1 MASLYPFLINWV
13 SYLLQRNNMAF
24 FEISTTNYEEDIKT
38 IQLAMT
44 KMAAVCNIS
53 TGFRFGDPTSKF
65 GWTFFQLF
73 MDQTLYVGIED
84 KFADMI
90 KKTKGDKPDE
100 KFINFLGMYFES
112 KGCNVKVKITKD

>member
-1 MASLYPFLINWV
+1 MASSYPFPINWV
-13 SYLLQRNNMAF
+13 SYLLQRNSMAF

-73 MDQTLYVGIED
+73 MDQELYVGIED

-90 KKTKGDKPDE
+90 KNTKGGKPDE

-112 KGCNVKVKITKD
+112 KGCNVKVKIVNS

>member
-1 MASLYPFLINWV
+1 MASSYPFLINWV
-13 SYLLQRNNMAF
+13 SYLLQRNSMAF

-38 IQLAMT
+38 IELALT

-73 MDQTLYVGIED
+73 MDQELYVGIED
-84 KFADMI
+84 KFTDMI

-112 KGCNVKVKITKD
+112 KGCNVKVKIVKD

>member
-13 SYLLQRNNMAF
+13 SYLLQRNSMAF

-38 IQLAMT
+38 MQLAMT

-73 MDQTLYVGIED
+73 MDQELYVGIED

-90 KKTKGDKPDE
+90 RKTKGDKSDE

-112 KGCNVKVKITKD
+112 KGCNVKVKIVNS

>member
-1 MASLYPFLINWV
+1 MVSSYPFLINWV
-13 SYLLQRNNMAF
+13 SYLLQRNSMAF

-53 TGFRFGDPTSKF
+53 MGFRFGDPISKF

-73 MDQTLYVGIED
+73 MDQELYVGIED

-112 KGCNVKVKITKD
+112 KGCNVKVKIVNN

>member
-1 MASLYPFLINWV
+1 MASSYPFLINWV
-13 SYLLQRNNMAF
+13 SYLLQRNSMAF

-38 IQLAMT
+38 IQLAMI

-73 MDQTLYVGIED
+73 MDQELYVGIED
-84 KFADMI
+84 KFTDMI

-112 KGCNVKVKITKD
+112 KGCNVKVKIVKD

>member
-13 SYLLQRNNMAF
+13 SYLLQRNSMAF

-38 IQLAMT
+38 IQLSMT
-44 KMAAVCNIS
+44 KMAALCNIV

-65 GWTFFQLF
+65 GWTFFQMF
-73 MDQTLYVGIED
+73 MDQELYVGIED

-90 KKTKGDKPDE
+90 QKTKGDKPDE

-112 KGCNVKVKITKD
+112 KGCNVKVKVVKD